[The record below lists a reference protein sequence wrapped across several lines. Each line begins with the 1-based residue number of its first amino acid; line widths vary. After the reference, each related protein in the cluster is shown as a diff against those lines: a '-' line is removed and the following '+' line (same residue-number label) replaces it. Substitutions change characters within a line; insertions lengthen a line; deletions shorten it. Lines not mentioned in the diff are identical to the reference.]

1 MSETTKAKERRLKE
15 GFFEK
20 YIDNKKVIDI
30 GVGRLETWDGAD
42 PVSPDC
48 DTWDKD
54 NGNAEIMEG
63 VVDETYDTVYNS
75 HLLEHL
81 NQPEL
86 AIHNWMRILKPNGHL
101 IIAVP
106 HRDLYERRTTLPSRW
121 NGDHKFFILPETEE
135 LPHTRS
141 LKKIIEEG
149 CKEYE
154 FDIISIDVHD
164 SCTNKDRPEEHG
176 DGEYQIQAIIHKK

>member
-1 MSETTKAKERRLKE
+1 MAETKKARERRLRE
-15 GFFEK
+15 GFFEN
-20 YIDNKKVIDI
+20 YIDGKKVIDI
-30 GVGRLETWDGAD
+30 GVGRFDTWDGAD
-42 PVSPDC
+42 AVSPDC

-54 NGNAEIMEG
+54 NGNAEFMES
-63 VVDETYDTVYNS
+63 VADETYETVYNS

-106 HRDLYERRTTLPSRW
+106 HRDLYERKTTLPSNW
-121 NGDHKFFILPETEE
+121 NSDHKFFILPETEE
-135 LPHTRS
+135 LPYTRS
-141 LKKIIEEG
+141 LKKLIEDG
-149 CKEYE
+149 SKEYE
-154 FDIISIDVHD
+154 FEILSIDVHN
-164 SCTNKDRPEEHG
+164 SCTNLDKPWEHG

>member
-1 MSETTKAKERRLKE
+1 MSETSKSKERRIKE
-15 GFFEK
+15 GFFKK
-20 YIDNKKVIDI
+20 YIDGKKVIDI
-30 GVGRLETWDGAD
+30 GVGRFDTWDGAD
-42 PVSPDC
+42 PISLDC

-54 NGNAEIMEG
+54 NGNAEYMES
-63 VVDETYDTVYNS
+63 VKDNTYDTVYNS

-86 AIHNWMRILKPNGHL
+86 AIHNWMRILKPKGHL

-106 HRDLYERRTTLPSRW
+106 HRDLYERKTSLPSRW

-135 LPHTRS
+135 LPDTRS
-141 LKKIIEEG
+141 LRKLIEEG
-149 CKEYE
+149 CKNYK
-154 FDIISIDVHD
+154 FKIVAIDVHD

-176 DGEYQIQAIIHKK
+176 NGEYQIQAIIKKS

>member
-15 GFFEK
+15 GFFQK

-42 PVSPDC
+42 PVSTEC

-54 NGNAEIMEG
+54 NGNAELMEG
-63 VVDETYDTVYNS
+63 VENDIYDTVYNS

-81 NQPEL
+81 NEPVL
-86 AIHNWMRILKPNGHL
+86 AIHNWMRILKTGGHL

-106 HRDLYERRTTLPSRW
+106 HRDLYERKTHLPSRW
-121 NGDHKFFILPETEE
+121 NGDHKFFILPETDE
-135 LPHTRS
+135 LPDTKS
-141 LKKIIEEG
+141 LKRLIEEG
-149 CKEYE
+149 CAMYNFE
-154 FDIISIDVHD
+154 IISIDVHD
-164 SCTNKDRPEEHG
+164 SCTNKDRPDEHG
-176 DGEYQIQAIIHKK
+176 NGEYQIQAIIKKL